1 MAWHR
6 TGPTGPTPRSGEF
19 TVIRV
24 VTHSRVSTIH
34 PAIDAVLLPA
44 RHHRAW
50 RGLLLG
56 SLLALASLALGSRAV
71 HADPAAT
78 VQAGDAAPAFKL
90 QDQAGK
96 WHSLAD
102 YKGKWVA
109 LYFYPKD
116 DTPGCTTQACSFRDN
131 VFAFDKEGAVI
142 LGISVDD
149 VASHKAFAEK
159 HGLPF
164 TILADPDKAVSQRY
178 GVLKTYMGV
187 MEMARRDTFIIDP
200 QGRVAKHY
208 ESVEPEGHS
217 AVVLADIRTLK
228 AQSR

>member
-1 MAWHR
+1 MINF
-6 TGPTGPTPRSGEF
+6 PRLSPLRRLVALF
-19 TVIRV
+19 
-24 VTHSRVSTIH
+24 
-34 PAIDAVLLPA
+34 PLAVF
-44 RHHRAW
+44 
-50 RGLLLG
+50 
-56 SLLALASLALGSRAV
+56 ALSLAG
-71 HADPAAT
+71 
-78 VQAGDAAPAFKL
+78 VQAAVAAEGAPKVGEVAPAFKL

-96 WHSLAD
+96 WHSLSD

-131 VFAFDKEGAVI
+131 VFAFNKEGAVI
-142 LGISVDD
+142 LGVSVDD
-149 VASHKAFAEK
+149 VESHKAFAEK

-164 TILADPDKAVSQRY
+164 SLLADADKAVSKRY

-208 ESVEPEGHS
+208 ESVDPDNHS
-217 AVVLADIRTLK
+217 AVVLADIKALK
-228 AQSR
+228 AAQPKTGKTGT